1 MIGKLIGRGT
11 TDRLPLL
18 YHRQPQTNRNERILF
33 GRLEL
38 WIACGAV
45 DKEL

>member
-1 MIGKLIGRGT
+1 MIGKLIGAGT
-11 TDRLPLL
+11 TDPLPLL

-33 GRLEL
+33 RRLEL
-38 WIACGAV
+38 RIARGAV